1 MADETE
7 DMPKTIDAMPHAD
20 MSNGDADM
28 AHGDADMAHGD
39 ATAETDV
46 DKASDPLQYRIDY
59 HKAQLDKARKAKRA
73 RDARERRK
81 AAKEAKEARA
91 RKAEE
96 LLSFLEGHTVT
107 RKGQVMTGLAYVE
120 MLRADGAF
128 SPLADGDG
136 EPHDQSEALQA
147 EAVMGEH
154 GTDSQGVADSRSDSD
169 TPQAGISVDALLS
182 TDARNGGVA
191 R

>member
-1 MADETE
+1 MATKRTPEERIAYHEKQLAQARRD
-7 DMPKTIDAMPHAD
+7 KRNAD
-20 MSNGDADM
+20 
-28 AHGDADMAHGD
+28 
-39 ATAETDV
+39 
-46 DKASDPLQYRIDY
+46 
-59 HKAQLDKARKAKRA
+59 ARK
-73 RDARERRK
+73 RRK
-81 AAKEAKEARA
+81 AEKEAKEERA

-107 RKGQVMTGLAYVE
+107 RKGCTMTGLAYVE
-120 MLRADGAF
+120 KLRADGAF

-147 EAVMGEH
+147 EVAMGEH

-169 TPQAGISVDALLS
+169 TPSAGISIDALLS